1 MTQDLCDAGAQQVIG
16 AHNRIVRE
24 PSSTFQGNEIKH
36 TGDGI
41 MASFNNA
48 SQSVEAASERQV
60 NTVAYTEANPDLPLH
75 IKIGINAGEPIAEDN
90 DLFGTTVQLTARIVD
105 KAQKEQIFISDT
117 VHGICQGKGVQF
129 VKRGQF
135 EMKGFDGGLN
145 L

>member
-1 MTQDLCDAGAQQVIG
+1 MTQDLGDAGAQQVVG

-24 PSSTFQGNEIKH
+24 SLSKFHGNKIKH

-60 NTVAYTEANPDLPLH
+60 NTVAYSEDLPLH
-75 IKIGINAGEPIAEDN
+75 IKIVINTGEPIAEDN
-90 DLFGTTVQLTARIVD
+90 DLFGTTVQLAARIVD

-117 VHGICQGKGVQF
+117 VHGNCQGKEVQF